1 MSRIIKDYELGF
13 TQVPNY
19 IIEDD
24 NRLTWKAKGIYL
36 YLVSRPDDWDYYL
49 SDFIKR
55 AKDGRIS
62 VQSAL
67 KELEK
72 YGYLKRVAA
81 KGSSGKFS
89 GWDWLLRAKPDDYEL
104 RQT

>member
-1 MSRIIKDYELGF
+1 MSNLIKDYEFGF

-19 IIEDD
+19 IIGDD

-36 YLVSRPDDWDYYL
+36 YLASKPDNWDYFL
-49 SDFIKR
+49 NDIISR
-55 AKDGRIS
+55 ARDGRVS

-72 YGYLKRVAA
+72 YGYLKRVAQ
-81 KGSSGKFS
+81 KGVNGKFS